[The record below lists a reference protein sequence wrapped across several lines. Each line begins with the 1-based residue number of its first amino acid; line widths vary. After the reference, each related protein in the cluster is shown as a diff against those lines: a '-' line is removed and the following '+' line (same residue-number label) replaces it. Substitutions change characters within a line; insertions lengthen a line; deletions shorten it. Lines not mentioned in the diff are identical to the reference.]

1 MAEQLY
7 ALGDIGA
14 SNLRVGVYN
23 NQIECLA
30 VYHTGTN
37 PDDYESTVQTIADTV
52 EQIAGSRG
60 PVVAASM
67 AVAAEVSDTGELTRS
82 GGLSP
87 WIGRNLGQD
96 LEAAFDLPNGL
107 VGTPN
112 DVVAIALSQQA
123 INLRN
128 GRPVRGIAT
137 TLSSGWGG
145 ALYWEEGVTKSDEPG
160 HEHLRSGSMCP
171 CGQEGHAEAFVS
183 GLGVKINHGMDMQ
196 EWLATVPGAQ
206 HQLVSDL
213 SNATASMVER
223 HMAANDFEAEEIRW
237 TGGVALSQSFIVM
250 QRLAVQVQNHFGQ
263 KKPAFDSVTMGD
275 QAGLHGTFIDAQRRA
290 EQY

>member
-1 MAEQLY
+1 MVEQLY
-7 ALGDIGA
+7 ALGDVGA

-23 NQIECLA
+23 DQSECLA
-30 VYHTGTN
+30 VYHTETN
-37 PDDYESTVQTIADTV
+37 PNNYEATIQIIADTV
-52 EQIAGSRG
+52 EQIAGGRG
-60 PVVAASM
+60 EVVSASV
-67 AVAAEVSDTGELTRS
+67 AIAAEVSNAGVLIRS
-82 GGLSP
+82 GGLNP

-128 GRPVRGIAT
+128 ERPIRGIAT

-145 ALYWEEGVTKSDEPG
+145 ALYWEECGTKSDEPG

-171 CGQEGHAEAFVS
+171 CGQEGHTEAFVS
-183 GLGVKINHGMDMQ
+183 GNGVKINQGVDMR

-206 HQLVSDL
+206 HQLVTDL
-213 SNATASMVER
+213 SNATIAMIER
-223 HMAANDFEAEEIRW
+223 HRTTNDFDAEEIRW
-237 TGGVALSQSFIVM
+237 TGGVALGQPFVVM
-250 QRLAVQVQNHFGQ
+250 QRVATQVQDYFGE
-263 KKPAFDSVTMGD
+263 KPAFDSVTMGN